1 MILKKFCNKDLNITE
16 NNIRILLYNIYENR
30 VTELN
35 KAQTNYFE
43 SFNQNIIE
51 KIVDLNL
58 KVKDT
63 NKIKEENLNVFKNTL
78 QKNINN
84 NNDLI
89 LSGKEINVIKLL
101 SKIEEDEIKLLKEQ
115 TSKLNQENENKT
127 IEKSKIMD
135 NINNNN
141 NLILNKEETDDDL
154 ISRLLFE
161 VKEDETKLLKEQME
175 KKLNQE
181 NEDKIIKEKK
191 MIEERIRLDIQNQKE
206 LKIMEEEREEKIKRI
221 TEEKIKKEKKVAEII
236 SNTIKND
243 YVLDETYNIY
253 GENIRNISNILKFIK
268 EKK

>member
-191 MIEERIRLDIQNQKE
+191 NDRRKNKIRYSKS
-206 LKIMEEEREEKIKRI
+206 KRV
-221 TEEKIKKEKKVAEII
+221 KNNGRRKRRKNKK
-236 SNTIKND
+236 NNRRKN
-243 YVLDETYNIY
+243 
-253 GENIRNISNILKFIK
+253 
-268 EKK
+268 